1 VPGVLS
7 YLAIFALSTPLTEA
21 ISASK
26 YDQYKEYQRLVGR
39 FVPGVSRSGVTFGAV
54 SAMQRWFDKQVVE
67 AQKLEKKEKAKSVK
81 AKTSR
86 KSQ

>member
-1 VPGVLS
+1 
-7 YLAIFALSTPLTEA
+7 
-21 ISASK
+21 
-26 YDQYKEYQRLVGR
+26 
-39 FVPGVSRSGVTFGAV
+39 VTFGAV

-81 AKTSR
+81 AKTLR